1 MGRPSDI
8 SNDELRGLIE
18 TAFTAMRAGKGAEAV
33 HACAEAYLRHVR
45 IHPEVMAE
53 TIPMRGR
60 AISRLLRWPGLGA
73 NMKPDSIR
81 AGAPEIEFL
90 RERFS
95 VSEAMTYYQF
105 VLDEILE
112 RERRTT

>member
-1 MGRPSDI
+1 MARPSDI
-8 SNDELRGLIE
+8 ANDELRGMVE
-18 TAFTAMRAGKGAEAV
+18 TAFAAMRAGKGAEAV
-33 HACAEAYLRHVR
+33 HASADAYLRYIQ
-45 IHPEVMAE
+45 IHPEALAE

-60 AISRLLRWPGLGA
+60 SIPRLMRWPAMGA
-73 NMKPDSIR
+73 NMKLDSVR

-90 RERFS
+90 RDRFS

-112 RERRTT
+112 HEGRGA